1 MEKKE
6 PYNAVF
12 WCSIY
17 FSVISGRMIMGTG
30 FFRWTLMD
38 ILTPFLGFILMSVIW
53 GLVIIILITSIVLS
67 LIYLVTSVRR
77 QKFIATIPLIIC
89 LFVVLGA
96 YFIPFTKLSVSYDF
110 RTNFSK
116 RVEIVEQIQTG
127 QLKITP
133 TYGEN
138 MSAVVLPPD
147 KTSLSRGGGEV
158 LYQNN
163 GSTTSVFFFTFKGIM
178 DNFSGFIY
186 RSDESNP
193 FQTDFGGDYVELIKL
208 RDHWF
213 WAASG

>member
-1 MEKKE
+1 MENKE

-17 FSVISGRMIMGTG
+17 FSVLSSVMIIGTG
-30 FFRWTLMD
+30 IFRWTLMD
-38 ILTPFLGFILMSVIW
+38 IFTPFLGSILMLVIW
-53 GLVIIILITSIVLS
+53 GLVIIVLTTSIVLS
-67 LIYLVTSVRR
+67 LIFLVTTVRR
-77 QKFIATIPLIIC
+77 NKFIAAIPLTIC

-110 RTNFSK
+110 RTNISK

-138 MSAVVLPPD
+138 MSAVVLPSE
-147 KTSLSRGGGEV
+147 KAYLSKGGGEV
-158 LYQNN
+158 LYQND
-163 GSTTSVFFFTFKGIM
+163 GSTTSVFFFTFRGIL

-186 RSDESNP
+186 RSDENEP
-193 FQTDFGGDYVELIKL
+193 FPTDFGGSYSK
-208 RDHWF
+208 
-213 WAASG
+213 